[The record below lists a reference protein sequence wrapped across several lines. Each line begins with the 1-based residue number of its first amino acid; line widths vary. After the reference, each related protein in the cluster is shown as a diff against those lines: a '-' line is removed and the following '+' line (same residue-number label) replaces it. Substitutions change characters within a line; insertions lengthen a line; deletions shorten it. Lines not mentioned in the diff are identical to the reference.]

1 MNLLL
6 DMNLS
11 PVWSEFFT
19 EEGYEAKHWSTLGK
33 GNAPDTDILSYAKTN
48 DYVVL
53 TFDLDFTDLLAASGE
68 NTPSVVILRTRT
80 LKAEKLQMRL
90 LEILKQ
96 CQEDLENGAVVIVE
110 DTKTRVRTLPIEMKG
125 KKEE

>member
-11 PVWSEFFT
+11 PTWSEFFT
-19 EEGYEAKHWSTLGK
+19 EKDFPTKHWATLGQA
-33 GNAPDTDILSYAKTN
+33 NAPDTDILSYAKERGQ
-48 DYVVL
+48 VIL
-53 TFDLDFTDLLAASGE
+53 TFDLDFTDLLAASGA

-80 LKAEKLQMRL
+80 LRAEKLQARL

-96 CQEDLENGAVVIVE
+96 CQDDLNNGAVVIVE
-110 DTKTRVRTLPIEMKG
+110 DAKARVRTLPIEMKG

>member
-11 PVWSEFFT
+11 PTWSEFFI
-19 EEGYEAKHWSTLGK
+19 ENGYEAKHWATLGK
-33 GNAPDTDILSYAKTN
+33 ANTSDTDILSYAKTN
-48 DYVVL
+48 DCIVL

-68 NTPSVVILRTRT
+68 STPSVVILRTRT
-80 LKAEKLQMRL
+80 LKAEKLQARL

-110 DTKTRVRTLPIEMKG
+110 DAKVRVRTLPI